1 MGPSTASVRD
11 VGHTC
16 GPRRAGPIVN
26 GVRIDP
32 ITPSGF
38 VETIDGYLRCG
49 MAHVVHFC
57 AAHPTVVARGDP
69 AYRALLNAGDL
80 NVADG
85 LPVAWAARL
94 HGARVDRLTGTESM
108 RRILRWGIPR
118 GLSHYF
124 YGGTPDT
131 IIRLRERI
139 ETEYPGTRFAGMGS
153 PPFRPPSPEELEE
166 DAARIARAGTQALWI
181 GLGAPKQDLAAERF
195 RELQAA
201 PVIFCVGAA
210 FDFVARTKRRAPAW
224 MRHVGLEW
232 FHRLASEP
240 RRLWRR
246 YLVGNPQ
253 FVAGV
258 VLDLVREPS
267 RPQR

>member
-1 MGPSTASVRD
+1 MGPSAATVRD

-16 GPRRAGPIVN
+16 GPRRPGPIVN

-32 ITPSGF
+32 ITRSQL
-38 VETIDGYLRCG
+38 VQTVDEYLRCG
-49 MAHVVHFC
+49 KAHVVHFC
-57 AAHPTVVARGDP
+57 AAHPTVAARGDP

-94 HGARVDRLTGTESM
+94 HGARVERLAGTESM
-108 RRILRWGIPR
+108 HQIMRWGIPR
-118 GLSHYF
+118 DLSHYF
-124 YGGTPDT
+124 YGGTTDT
-131 IIRLRERI
+131 IVRLRERI
-139 ETEYPGTRFAGMGS
+139 ETEHPGTRIAGMES
-153 PPFRPPSPEELEE
+153 PPFRPLSSDEVEE

-201 PVIFCVGAA
+201 PVILCVGAA
-210 FDFVARTKRRAPAW
+210 FDFAARTKRRAPAW
-224 MRHVGLEW
+224 MRQVGLEW

-258 VLDLVREPS
+258 VLDLIRDPS
-267 RPQR
+267 RPHR